1 MTNCKY
7 KNNNIIDNNNN
18 SNEIIWLD
26 SSSALIDN
34 ASIDDVARKIIV
46 IKQFDNSY
54 LIWY

>member
-7 KNNNIIDNNNN
+7 KNNNIIDDNNN
-18 SNEIIWLD
+18 SNEINWLD